1 MIQFQFL
8 RILIIHKLYLCSMIS
23 RNTNEENVI
32 LFVTKLIDLLNSDY
46 LTNHNDKLR
55 ILLYDL
61 LLLMKS
67 SVSEEV
73 NSTRELNENLQG
85 NRNGTGT
92 GGGGS
97 NVISPNQDSILDDQ
111 NTNSTG
117 IGKGQKSQIGVTNNN
132 DMLDVALQFL

>member
-1 MIQFQFL
+1 
-8 RILIIHKLYLCSMIS
+8 MIS

-117 IGKGQKSQIGVTNNN
+117 IGKGQKSQS
-132 DMLDVALQFL
+132 ALPTIMIC